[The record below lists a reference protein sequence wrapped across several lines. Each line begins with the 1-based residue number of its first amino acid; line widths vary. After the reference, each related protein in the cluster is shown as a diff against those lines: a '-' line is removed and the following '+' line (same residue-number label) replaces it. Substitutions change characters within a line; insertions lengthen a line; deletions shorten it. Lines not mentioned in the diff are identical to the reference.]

1 MMFFLYFYDIIQ
13 EDRNIYEKVVRYEY
27 MKIGIDLG
35 GSHIAIG
42 VVDTR
47 GKILEKVEKRITN
60 KEKSIIKKVIEDYI
74 CEKTKGLIKQY
85 KINEIGIAIPGT
97 IKDEIVVKSVNL
109 GLKNYDI
116 VKKLQEKVD
125 LPIKIRND
133 AKCAAI
139 AENVYGALKSYNRS
153 IFLTL
158 GTGIGGAVI
167 INNELLNTGALPG
180 CEFGHIIIEK
190 NGKECKCG
198 KKGCWEK
205 YASMKAFKDNLREF
219 LGLDE
224 KTSGKELL
232 DILRKNNK
240 NNPNYLQINKLIE
253 QYIEYLSIGISNLIN
268 IFEPEAIGIGG
279 SFVYYEEIFLEKLK
293 TKLLNDNLLFNE
305 RKEIIIQTAILDND
319 AGMIGAIL

>member
-1 MMFFLYFYDIIQ
+1 
-13 EDRNIYEKVVRYEY
+13 

-42 VVDTR
+42 VVDSD
-47 GKILEKVEKRITN
+47 GKILEKVEKRIVL
-60 KEKSIIKKVIEDYI
+60 KEKSNIKKVIEEYI
-74 CEKTKGLIKQY
+74 FEKVEGFKKQY
-85 KINEIGIAIPGT
+85 KITEMGIAIPGT
-97 IKDEIVVKSVNL
+97 VKDGIVVKSVNL

-116 VKKLQEKVD
+116 VKNIQSKIE
-125 LPIKIRND
+125 LPIHIRND

-139 AENVYGALKSYNRS
+139 AENAYGALKSYDRS

-167 INNELLNTGALPG
+167 IQNQLLDTGNLPG
-180 CEFGHIIIEK
+180 CEFGHMIIEK
-190 NGKECKCG
+190 NGKPCNCG

-205 YASMKAFKDNLREF
+205 YASMKAFKDSLREI
-219 LGLDE
+219 LQLDE

-232 DILRKNNK
+232 EILRKNK
-240 NNPNYLQINKLIE
+240 KDSKDYLQIHKLIE
-253 QYIEYLSIGISNLIN
+253 QYVTYLSIGISNLIN
-268 IFEPEAIGIGG
+268 VFEPEAIGIGG

-293 TKLLNDNLLFNE
+293 RKILEDKLLFNE

-319 AGMIGAIL
+319 SGIIGATL